1 MLGVPQLEI
10 GRAGDGGARV
20 DQVGR
25 IKNAG
30 AVLAVVAARA
40 FVAAVAAGPDN
51 VAIGK
56 ETLVIDGV
64 DLSRGSLF
72 QEAILIQL
80 MIEVLRDLV
89 VLGRMGTAK
98 VVEGKAKAVAQILL
112 DSMHLGAILI
122 DWKAGF
128 VRG

>member
-1 MLGVPQLEI
+1 MLRVAQLEI
-10 GRAGDGGARV
+10 GRTRDSRARV

-25 IKNAG
+25 IEDAG
-30 AVLAVVAARA
+30 AVLALVAART

-51 VAIGK
+51 VAIRK

-64 DLSRGSLF
+64 NLSRGSLF

-80 MIEVLRDLV
+80 MIEVLCDLV
-89 VLGRMGTAK
+89 VLRRMGTAK
-98 VVEGKAKAVAQILL
+98 VIEGKAEAVAEILL
-112 DSMHLGAILI
+112 DGMHLGAILI